1 MSKFLAVRPVGSKNR
16 DIIKQDLECFQ
27 NIISKLNDKDF
38 DSLMQTLKEEEVEF
52 LIDYLH
58 RFMQYVGESE
68 HQMISSGS
76 MLRLYERVVK
86 EYGPSI
92 IAKASFRSDS
102 LMVKVQN
109 YWSSISNI
117 QVNVSIFVWL

>member
-109 YWSSISNI
+109 Y
-117 QVNVSIFVWL
+117 